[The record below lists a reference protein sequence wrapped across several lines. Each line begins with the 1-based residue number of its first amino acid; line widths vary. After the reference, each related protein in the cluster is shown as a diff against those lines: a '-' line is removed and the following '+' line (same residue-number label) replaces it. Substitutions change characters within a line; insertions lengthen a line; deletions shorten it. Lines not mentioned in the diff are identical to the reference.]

1 MFFGLCLELDQMG
14 FLTIAT
20 IRSDRI
26 KSCLLT
32 CEKDLKKRGR
42 GAHAYRTDLNS
53 RMSVLRWYDNKCIQ
67 MCSNY
72 SDPAPTSTIKR
83 WGRKEKKEIEISCPT
98 IVAEYNTY
106 REGVDLS
113 DMLISLFPY
122 KI

>member
-26 KSCLLT
+26 KSCLLP

-83 WGRKEKKEIEISCPT
+83 RGKEKK
-98 IVAEYNTY
+98 
-106 REGVDLS
+106 L
-113 DMLISLFPY
+113 
-122 KI
+122 K